1 MILEEKWKE
10 IVSMGLRSYKLQK
23 IKSKLL
29 ASILPLEADLMRHCG
44 FVTAQK
50 YHAVLSLLNLFFQ
63 IGIANVVLWRVV

>member
-1 MILEEKWKE
+1 MERNCINDTQILS
-10 IVSMGLRSYKLQK
+10 VTK

>member
-1 MILEEKWKE
+1 MERNCINETQILS
-10 IVSMGLRSYKLQK
+10 VTK

>member
-1 MILEEKWKE
+1 MERNCINETQILS
-10 IVSMGLRSYKLQK
+10 VTK
-23 IKSKLL
+23 IKSKLP

-44 FVTAQK
+44 FVTAEK

>member
-1 MILEEKWKE
+1 MERNRINETQILS
-10 IVSMGLRSYKLQK
+10 VTK